1 MNKRESHV
9 GKFAKNSLF
18 GVVAMHFMDMQENCY
33 ALQIQFVTWHAS
45 SKWKLHSRNLEYV

>member
-45 SKWKLHSRNLEYV
+45 SKWKLHSRYLEYI

>member
-18 GVVAMHFMDMQENCY
+18 GLVAMHFMDMQEMVFCYQNCSD
-33 ALQIQFVTWHAS
+33 LSLFEKIVLVIKKNF
-45 SKWKLHSRNLEYV
+45 